1 MNKKSVNHLIAGTTA
16 FLIGMSLP
24 AAAAEL
30 EEVIVTS
37 QKREQTLK
45 DVPIAVTA
53 FSEDMIADMRV
64 EDVRGLV
71 DFTPGFNGRTE
82 DSFIDA
88 LGIRGIVTNDFGI
101 GGDPSV
107 AVFVDGVWAG
117 RTGGVQMNF
126 YDVQRAEV
134 VKGPQATLFGR
145 NAIAGAVSIINNKPV
160 DEFEGHVAASAA
172 EYGEVE
178 LSGMINVPLN
188 DKWYWRTAGKVRDT
202 DGYLKNQFGGR
213 DLGFHTTSS
222 VRSSLRYAGEA
233 TDATLTIGYE
243 DREQDPSVYWDRE
256 LGLPV
261 DVVNI
266 DLAGNGKDESE
277 IFHATANIEY
287 DLNDD
292 LVFSSTTGYKTYNFT
307 YLEDYDAR
315 PTRIN
320 NYFQHNEVDYFSQE
334 FRLNG
339 NRDAI
344 TWFAGVSLYS
354 EDIKGNFGNFYDEDA
369 LCAAISRTDADD
381 FDGPAASCD
390 DPNFETYWEADPGDL
405 AGGAINK
412 GELNNL
418 DMDSSGWA
426 AYAEATWA
434 LSDTFD
440 LTVGARYTYDEKQA
454 ISQVFDSGGV
464 LGNNFNFEFYTD
476 GTVSDTR
483 DWSKFTPRLAFSWD
497 SSEQVTVFG
506 NFSTGYKSG
515 GFATFGFSPPTG
527 QDFVD
532 DDEDGVADPGTRP
545 LAFEPEEVDS
555 FEIGL
560 KTRLLDNS
568 LQANVSYYNY
578 KYKDLQLSYFD
589 LGSSLVANVGEAKG
603 QGLEFDGRWLPN
615 DQLDLFVTA
624 SFMDTEISEDATIL
638 DVGACALPCKGNDL
652 PFAPR
657 FSGAFVARYMIPVT
671 GGEVAVT
678 AEHVYQSKMYS
689 DPDNIEAIAVDA
701 WSESALRVGY
711 ESENDWRVT
720 LWVENLFDE
729 SYFERG
735 WANADPDNTFGYGL
749 TNTLVW
755 PAKPRTFGIS
765 FDRHF

>member
-1 MNKKSVNHLIAGTTA
+1 MKTPSKNYLIVGA
-16 FLIGMSLP
+16 FTLATGLSLP

-45 DVPIAVTA
+45 DVPISVTA

-71 DFTPGFNGRTE
+71 DFTPGFNGKTE

-107 AVFVDGVWAG
+107 AVFTDGVWSG

-145 NAIAGAVSIINNKPV
+145 NAIAGAISIINNRPV
-160 DEFEGHVAASAA
+160 DEFEGQFGATIA
-172 EYGEVE
+172 EDNEFEVT
-178 LSGMINVPLN
+178 GMVNVPLN
-188 DKWYWRTAGKVRDT
+188 DNWFWRTAGKSVDR
-202 DGYLKNQFGGR
+202 DGYLSNQFGGP
-213 DLGFHTTSS
+213 DLGFRTSTS
-222 VRSSLRYAGEA
+222 IRSALRYAGDA
-233 TDATLTIGYE
+233 ADATLTVGYE
-243 DREQDPSVYWDRE
+243 DREQDPSVYWDPE
-256 LGLPV
+256 LGLPR
-261 DVVNI
+261 DVVDI

-277 IFHATANIEY
+277 IFHVTANIEL
-287 DLNDD
+287 DFDENLS
-292 LVFSSTTGYKTYNFT
+292 LTSTTGYKTYNFS

-315 PTRIN
+315 DTRIN
-320 NYFQHNEVDYFSQE
+320 NYAQHNEIDYFSQE
-334 FRLNG
+334 LRLNG
-339 NRDAI
+339 ERDAV
-344 TWFAGVSLYS
+344 TWFVGASIYS

-381 FDGPAASCD
+381 FDGPAESCD

-412 GELNNL
+412 GELNNM
-418 DMDSSGWA
+418 DMESSGWA

-440 LTVGARYTYDEKQA
+440 LTVGARYTYDEKEA
-454 ISQVFDSGGV
+454 VSQVFDSGGV

-476 GTVSDTR
+476 GTVRDKR
-483 DWSKFTPRLAFSWD
+483 DWSKFTPRIAFNWD
-497 SSEQVTVFG
+497 ANEQVTVFG
-506 NFSTGYKSG
+506 NYSSGYKSG

-527 QDFVD
+527 QEFVD
-532 DDEDGVADPGTRP
+532 DDEDGVADPGTTP

-555 FEIGL
+555 IEIGL

-568 LQANVSYYNY
+568 LQANISYYNY
-578 KYKDLQLSYFD
+578 QYKDLQLSYFD
-589 LGSSLVANVGEAKG
+589 LGSSLVSNVGEADG
-603 QGLEFDGRWLPN
+603 QGLEIDARWLPT
-615 DQLDLFVTA
+615 DRLDLFMTA
-624 SFMDTEISEDATIL
+624 SFMDTEISDDTAIL

-652 PFAPR
+652 PFAPH
-657 FSGAFVARYMIPVT
+657 FSSAFVARYTIPARA
-671 GGEVAVT
+671 GEYSIGF
-678 AEHVYQSKMYS
+678 EHVYQSKMYS
-689 DPDNIEAIAVDA
+689 DPDNIEAIAVDS
-701 WSESALRVGY
+701 WNESALRLGY
-711 ESENDWRVT
+711 ASEQDWRLT

-729 SYFERG
+729 KYFERG

-755 PAKPRTFGIS
+755 PARPRTVGIS
-765 FDRHF
+765 FDKRF